1 MTCTSV
7 VQVLVVGCR
16 WSCLIFEEGSIG
28 IVLFDNIVPEV
39 RRGYSRGIVL
49 LVLVVVNVHGIRLC
63 SSPFCSPILKEGGS
77 PLRSEDHESDR
88 HP

>member
-39 RRGYSRGIVL
+39 RRGYSRGIVS
-49 LVLVVVNVHGIRLC
+49 LVLVVVNVHGIRLF
-63 SSPFCSPILKEGGS
+63 SSPLFTFPKRGWISAPIRR
-77 PLRSEDHESDR
+77 P
-88 HP
+88 